1 MPKSSAP
8 ERRPTNHMTPAS
20 LPSLPIAEVADSFDL
35 LEPGVPFH
43 ASGEIR
49 LGEGFSDPA
58 VAAGFNPPAET
69 LTVRNFRLKDT
80 YLDTACNLLIK
91 DGRKIPETSYLLAPY
106 AWDHAQVLYD
116 QLIEL
121 DPDIE
126 YVIGCN
132 VDRNYFHWLIQAVP
146 AIDWGLRSAK
156 CKNVALML
164 PEMTPWQ
171 SASVELLGY
180 RDVPRVPMVP
190 WHHFHFH
197 TVTYSEFLTATMP
210 GGISLAAQA
219 TFQRLRS
226 AASGMAVQDASII
239 YVARTDAPRRVAIN
253 EHELIEVL
261 VAEGVHIVV
270 PGNLT
275 FAEQVALFGQAN
287 AVLGPHGAG
296 LSNIVFC
303 RPGTILYE
311 MIPEHHPNPC
321 FSRLA
326 HGAGLHY
333 WADMFPAHGEES
345 GHDRTWRID
354 IGIVRERLR
363 NISQRVAELS
373 PTAVPVSRSK
383 GAMEF
388 LRMNQADISAAQ
400 NIPPPRSRP
409 TQSRDCSADCCGG
422 EVKAIST

>member
-1 MPKSSAP
+1 MTAP
-8 ERRPTNHMTPAS
+8 S
-20 LPSLPIAEVADSFDL
+20 LPSLPIAEAAGSFDL
-35 LEPGVPFH
+35 LEASVPFH

-49 LGEGFSDPA
+49 LGQGFSNPA
-58 VAAGFNPPAET
+58 VAVNFDPPAET
-69 LTVRNFRLKDT
+69 LTIRNFRLKDT

-106 AWDHAQVLYD
+106 AWDHAQVLHD

-121 DPDIE
+121 DPGIE

-156 CKNVALML
+156 SENVALML

-171 SASVELLGY
+171 LAAVELLGHG
-180 RDVPRVPMVP
+180 DVPRVPMVP

-197 TVTYSEFLTATMP
+197 TVTYSEFLTARMP
-210 GGISLAAQA
+210 GGISLAAQT

-226 AASGMAVQDASII
+226 AASSQAVRGASII

-253 EHELIEVL
+253 EQELIEAL

-270 PGNLT
+270 PGDLK
-275 FAEQVALFGQAN
+275 FAEQIALFGQAN

-303 RPGTILYE
+303 QPGTILYE
-311 MIPEHHPNPC
+311 MIPEHYPNFC

-333 WADMFPAHGEES
+333 WADMFPAHGEDS
-345 GHDRTWRID
+345 GHDRNWRID
-354 IGIVRERLR
+354 IGIVTERLRGIRERL
-363 NISQRVAELS
+363 AELS
-373 PTAVPVSRSK
+373 PKSVPVGRSP

-388 LRMNQADISAAQ
+388 LRMNQVDISGKPEPGVAARVPDEKQ
-400 NIPPPRSRP
+400 GLFGRLLR
-409 TQSRDCSADCCGG
+409 RRR
-422 EVKAIST
+422 

>member
-1 MPKSSAP
+1 MAP
-8 ERRPTNHMTPAS
+8 PS
-20 LPSLPIAEVADSFDL
+20 LPALPIAEAADSFDL
-35 LEPGVPFH
+35 LEESAPFH
-43 ASGEIR
+43 ASGDIR
-49 LGEGFSDPA
+49 LGQGFEDPV
-58 VAAGFNPPAET
+58 VAANFNPPAKT
-69 LTVRNFRLKDT
+69 LTIRKFTLTDT

-91 DGRKIPETSYLLAPY
+91 DGRRIPETSYLLAPY

-156 CKNVALML
+156 SRNVALML

-180 RDVPRVPMVP
+180 GDVPRVPMVP

-210 GGISLAAQA
+210 GGISLAAHA
-219 TFQRLRS
+219 TFQRLRA
-226 AASGMAVQDASII
+226 AASSQAIRGAPII
-239 YVARTDAPRRVAIN
+239 YIARTDAPRRVAIN
-253 EHELIEVL
+253 EQELIEAL
-261 VAEGVHIVV
+261 VAEDVQIVV
-270 PGNLT
+270 PGNLK
-275 FAEQVALFGQAN
+275 FAEQIALFGQAH

-296 LSNIVFC
+296 LANVVFC
-303 RPGTILYE
+303 KPATILYE
-311 MIPEHHPNPC
+311 MIPEHYPN
-321 FSRLA
+321 FSFNRLA

-333 WADMFPAHGEES
+333 WADMFPAHGEDS
-345 GHDRTWRID
+345 GHDRNWRID
-354 IGIVRERLR
+354 IGIVMERLRSIRERL
-363 NISQRVAELS
+363 AELS
-373 PTAVPVSRSK
+373 PSSVPVTRSP

-388 LRMNQADISAAQ
+388 LRMNQADISGRSGSAAA
-400 NIPPPRSRP
+400 NPPAARQGLLGRMLH
-409 TQSRDCSADCCGG
+409 RRR
-422 EVKAIST
+422 

>member
-1 MPKSSAP
+1 M
-8 ERRPTNHMTPAS
+8 
-20 LPSLPIAEVADSFDL
+20 
-35 LEPGVPFH
+35 
-43 ASGEIR
+43 
-49 LGEGFSDPA
+49 
-58 VAAGFNPPAET
+58 
-69 LTVRNFRLKDT
+69 
-80 YLDTACNLLIK
+80 
-91 DGRKIPETSYLLAPY
+91 
-106 AWDHAQVLYD
+106 
-116 QLIEL
+116 IEL

-287 AVLGPHGAG
+287 AVLGPHTAPGCRTSSSAG
-296 LSNIVFC
+296 QERSAC
-303 RPGTILYE
+303 E

-388 LRMNQADISAAQ
+388 LRMNQADISGGPEHSAAAK
-400 NIPPPRSRP
+400 PPDAKPGLLGRLLRRRS
-409 TQSRDCSADCCGG
+409 
-422 EVKAIST
+422 

>member
-1 MPKSSAP
+1 
-8 ERRPTNHMTPAS
+8 MTPPS
-20 LPSLPIAEVADSFDL
+20 LPSLPIAEAADSFDL
-35 LEPGVPFH
+35 LERSVPFR
-43 ASGEIR
+43 ASGEVR
-49 LGEGFSDPA
+49 LGQGFADPA
-58 VAAGFNPPAET
+58 VAANFNPPAET
-69 LTVRNFRLKDT
+69 LTLRKFTLKDT

-106 AWDHAQVLYD
+106 AWDHAQVLRD

-121 DPDIE
+121 DPDVE

-156 CKNVALML
+156 GRNVALML

-197 TVTYSEFLTATMP
+197 TVTYSEFLTAILP
-210 GGISLAAQA
+210 GGISLAAHA
-219 TFQRLRS
+219 TFERLRS
-226 AASGMAVQDASII
+226 AASSQTVRGAPVI
-239 YVARTDAPRRVAIN
+239 YVARTDAPRRVAVN
-253 EHELIEVL
+253 EQELIEAL

-270 PGNLT
+270 PGDLK
-275 FAEQVALFGQAN
+275 FAEQIALFGQAN

-303 RPGTILYE
+303 KAGTILYE
-311 MIPEHHPNPC
+311 MIPEHYPNFC

-326 HGAGLHY
+326 LGAGLHY
-333 WADMFPAHGEES
+333 WADMFPTYGEDS
-345 GHDRTWRID
+345 GHDRNWRID
-354 IGIVRERLR
+354 IRIVKERLR
-363 NISQRVAELS
+363 SIRQHLAALS
-373 PTAVPVSRSK
+373 PQPVIVSK
-383 GAMEF
+383 TQGAMEF
-388 LRMNQADISAAQ
+388 LRMNQVDINGRPEPTAQ
-400 NIPPPRSRP
+400 PRPP
-409 TQSRDCSADCCGG
+409 G
-422 EVKAIST
+422 EKPGLFGRLLGRKR

>member
-1 MPKSSAP
+1 MTAP
-8 ERRPTNHMTPAS
+8 P
-20 LPSLPIAEVADSFDL
+20 LPSLPIAEAADSFDL
-35 LEPGVPFH
+35 LEGSVPFR
-43 ASGEIR
+43 AAGEIR
-49 LGEGFSDPA
+49 LGQGFSNPA
-58 VAAGFNPPAET
+58 VAANFNPPAET
-69 LTVRNFRLKDT
+69 LTIRNFRLKDT

-121 DPDIE
+121 DPEIE

-156 CKNVALML
+156 SKNVALML

-171 SASVELLGY
+171 LAAVELLGY
-180 RDVPRVPMVP
+180 GDVPRVAMVP

-210 GGISLAAQA
+210 GGISLAARA

-226 AASGMAVQDASII
+226 AASSQAVRGAPII

-253 EHELIEVL
+253 EQELIEAL
-261 VAEGVHIVV
+261 VAEGVHVVV
-270 PGNLT
+270 PGSLK
-275 FAEQVALFGQAN
+275 FVEQIALFSQAH

-296 LSNIVFC
+296 LANIVFC
-303 RPGTILYE
+303 KPGTILYE
-311 MIPEHHPNPC
+311 MIPEHYPNFS

-333 WADMFPAHGEES
+333 WADMFPAHGEDS
-345 GHDRTWRID
+345 GHDRNWRID
-354 IGIVRERLR
+354 IGIVKERLR
-363 NISQRVAELS
+363 GITERLTELS
-373 PTAVPVSRSK
+373 LKSVPVSRSP

-388 LRMNQADISAAQ
+388 LRMNQVDISGSAVAAR
-400 NIPPPRSRP
+400 PPDEKQGLLGRLLR
-409 TQSRDCSADCCGG
+409 RRH
-422 EVKAIST
+422 